1 MLRTGNF
8 DHGDWYQRLRR
19 HGARGRMLGE
29 TIAWG
34 VGSNGRPGAIVRMW
48 LASPPHRATMLRRG
62 FRYVGV
68 GVATGSF
75 SGFGG
80 ASVATA
86 DFAGR

>member
-8 DHGDWYQRLRR
+8 AHGDWYGRLRR
-19 HGARGRMLGE
+19 HGVRGGTLGE
-29 TIAWG
+29 NIAWG
-34 VGSNGRPGAIVRMW
+34 VGTDGTAAAIVRMW
-48 LASPPHRATMLRRG
+48 LASPPHRATLLHRG

-80 ASVATA
+80 ANVATA
-86 DFAGR
+86 DFAG

>member
-8 DHGDWYQRLRR
+8 DHGDWYSRLRR
-19 HGARGRMLGE
+19 HGARGRTLGE

-34 VGSNGRPGAIVRMW
+34 VGSDGTARSIVRMW
-48 LASPPHRATMLRRG
+48 LASPPHRATLLRRG

-75 SGFGG
+75 SGYGG
-80 ASVATA
+80 ASIATA